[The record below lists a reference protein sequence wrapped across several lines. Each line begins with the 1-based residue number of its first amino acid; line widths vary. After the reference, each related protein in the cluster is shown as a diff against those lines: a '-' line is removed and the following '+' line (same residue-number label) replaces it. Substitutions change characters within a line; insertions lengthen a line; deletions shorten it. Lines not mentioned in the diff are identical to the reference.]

1 MCANVAHD
9 ENNQGKPEQFGLV
22 VGLDRRTAYLTRL
35 SLHFMIEAWQD
46 ALCVVAAWL
55 RLREVVARSFVLVVV
70 A

>member
-1 MCANVAHD
+1 MCATVARH

-46 ALCVVAAWL
+46 ALCVVVTWL
-55 RLREVVARSFVLVVV
+55 RLRGVVARSFVLVVV